1 MNTVGK
7 LLNEMEH
14 DRGAYDNYQLGI
26 RMQISLIYLSNLLE
40 NFRGKSDF
48 TTFISYLVMQ
58 IF

>member
-26 RMQISLIYLSNLLE
+26 RICKYRLYIYPICWKILE
-40 NFRGKSDF
+40 GRVILPLFH
-48 TTFISYLVMQ
+48 I
-58 IF
+58 